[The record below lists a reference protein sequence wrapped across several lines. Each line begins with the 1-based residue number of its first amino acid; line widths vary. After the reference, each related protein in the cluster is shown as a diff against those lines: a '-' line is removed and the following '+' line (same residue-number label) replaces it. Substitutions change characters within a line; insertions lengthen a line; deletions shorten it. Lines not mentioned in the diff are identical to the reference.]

1 MSLSAINGQKRTLNK
16 CFCQVV
22 RLQNPLYQYQP
33 HQFYKM
39 FKELKLPILA
49 TLLLLI
55 PQLSAG
61 GKAICLPQ
69 DAPVS
74 EFLQA
79 TLLKQ
84 LQAEYI
90 ANLTNTLCTNLNSP
104 QLSQIQNA
112 IFSRL
117 TTPSSRYYRS
127 STCLLVTLHLPCYT
141 HVKRSRPSIPT
152 ASQTTT
158 R

>member
-1 MSLSAINGQKRTLNK
+1 MYEKLLVLVTLVLLS
-16 CFCQVV
+16 
-22 RLQNPLYQYQP
+22 
-33 HQFYKM
+33 
-39 FKELKLPILA
+39 
-49 TLLLLI
+49 

-61 GKAICLPQ
+61 GRTICFPQ

-90 ANLTNTLCTNLNSP
+90 ANLTNTSCTNLNNP

-112 IFSRL
+112 IL
-117 TTPSSRYYRS
+117 KIEANNNWKDPQVDTTEAQ
-127 STCLLVTLHLPCYT
+127 
-141 HVKRSRPSIPT
+141 HVYW
-152 ASQTTT
+152 
-158 R
+158 